1 MKRSSTDS
9 RDNTSLGSERHVV
22 DRKRDLYSWE
32 CFTCGGCSKPVRRRR
47 LPNSPPRR
55 CLCCSFLDTVHD
67 VRMREALR
75 TVLEPGGGLIAEARP
90 NERFSNQADEI

>member
-1 MKRSSTDS
+1 MP
-9 RDNTSLGSERHVV
+9 
-22 DRKRDLYSWE
+22 DRKRLSYAWE

-47 LPNSPPRR
+47 TPKPTKQR

-75 TVLEPGGGLIAEARP
+75 TVLEPESSPTMEAWLNRRSGDLAEGLKAADRP
-90 NERFSNQADEI
+90 LS